1 MIIES
6 IAIIF
11 FALTIDFTLGDPKN
25 KFHPTAWIGSLIAK
39 ITPSLKNSSNT
50 LEKLGG
56 IILIIISSAIVASL
70 IILLD
75 VGINMITTDYLS
87 IIISII
93 VGGILLKTTIAIKG
107 MEKHA
112 LAVVNSLE
120 NNNIISARNNLSMIV
135 KRNTKDL
142 DKNHVFSGVVESISE
157 NTVDGITGPLFYFGL
172 FGLPGAF
179 VYRVINTADS
189 MIGYKT
195 NIFKNIGWFAA
206 NCDRILNY
214 IPSRLT
220 GFVMIFSAMILGYD
234 WKRSYKIMIRDGGKT
249 QSPNAGYPMAAIA
262 GALGTRFEKIDH
274 YFLGDGKV
282 SFSKEHVKST
292 ITLMKVTSIIFCGI
306 VVVPI
311 VLLLS
316 YLGWWIHA

>member
-6 IAIIF
+6 IIIIF
-11 FALTIDFTLGDPKN
+11 FALVIDLTLGDPKN
-25 KFHPTAWIGSLIAK
+25 KFHPTVWIGSLIAK
-39 ITPSLKNSSNT
+39 LTPSLKNSSDN

-56 IILIIISSAIVASL
+56 IILIVISSITVVSL
-70 IILLD
+70 ITFLD
-75 VGINMITTDYLS
+75 VGINLITIDYLS
-87 IIISII
+87 IIISVI
-93 VGGILLKTTIAIKG
+93 VSGILLKTTIAIKG

-120 NNNIISARNNLSMIV
+120 NNNITSARNSLSMIV

-142 DKNHVFSGVVESISE
+142 DKNHVLSGVIESISE
-157 NTVDGITGPLFYFGL
+157 NTVDGVTGPLFYFGL

-206 NCDRILNY
+206 NCDKILNY
-214 IPSRLT
+214 LPSRLT
-220 GFVMIFSAMILGYD
+220 GLVMIFSAMILGND
-234 WKRSYKIMIRDGGKT
+234 WKRSYRIMIRDGRKT
-249 QSPNAGYPMAAIA
+249 ESPNAGYPMAAIA
-262 GALGTRFEKIDH
+262 GALGTKFEKIDH
-274 YFLGDGKV
+274 YSLGDGEI

-292 ITLMKVTSIIFCGI
+292 IALMKVTSIIFCGI
-306 VVVPI
+306 VVVPT

>member
-6 IAIIF
+6 IIIIF

-25 KFHPTAWIGSLIAK
+25 KYHPTAWIGSLIAK
-39 ITPSLKNSSNT
+39 LTPSLKNSSDN

-56 IILIIISSAIVASL
+56 IFLILISSTIVVSL
-70 IILLD
+70 ITFLD
-75 VGINMITTDYLS
+75 FGINLITIDYLS
-87 IIISII
+87 ILISII
-93 VGGILLKTTIAIKG
+93 IGGILLKTTIAIKG

-112 LAVVNSLE
+112 LAVVTSLE
-120 NNNIISARNNLSMIV
+120 NDNITSARDHLSKIV

-142 DKNHVFSGVVESISE
+142 DKNHVLSGVVESISE

-195 NIFKNIGWFAA
+195 NFFKNIGWFAA
-206 NCDRILNY
+206 NCDKILNY
-214 IPSRLT
+214 LPSRLT
-220 GFVMIFSAMILGYD
+220 GFVMIFSAMVLGND
-234 WKRSYKIMIRDGGKT
+234 WRKSYKIMIRDGTKT
-249 QSPNAGYPMAAIA
+249 ESPNAGYPMAAIA

-274 YFLGDGKV
+274 YSLGDGKIT
-282 SFSKEHVKST
+282 FSKEHVKSA
-292 ITLMKVTSIIFCGI
+292 ISLMKVTSII
-306 VVVPI
+306 
-311 VLLLS
+311 
-316 YLGWWIHA
+316 

>member
-6 IAIIF
+6 TTIIF
-11 FALTIDFTLGDPKN
+11 FALVIDFSLGDPKN
-25 KFHPTAWIGSLIAK
+25 KFHPTAWIGFLIAK
-39 ITPSLKNSSNT
+39 LTPSLKNSSDN

-56 IILIIISSAIVASL
+56 IILIVISSTIIVSL
-70 IILLD
+70 ITFID
-75 VGINMITTDYLS
+75 VGINLITTDYLS
-87 IIISII
+87 FIISVI

-112 LAVVNSLE
+112 LAVVSSLE
-120 NNNIISARNNLSMIV
+120 NNNITSARDNLSMIV

-142 DKNHVFSGVVESISE
+142 DKDHILSGVVESISE

-206 NCDRILNY
+206 NCDKILNY

-220 GFVMIFSAMILGYD
+220 GLVMIFSAMILRND
-234 WKRSYKIMIRDGGKT
+234 WKRSYRIMIRDGRKT

-262 GALGTRFEKIDH
+262 GALGTKFEKIDH
-274 YFLGDGKV
+274 YSLGDGKIL
-282 SFSKEHVKST
+282 FSKEHVKST
-292 ITLMKVTSIIFCGI
+292 ISLMKVTSIIFCGI